1 MTRLLN
7 IREQQGPVRGEGRTR
22 HLGVNVATRRALL
35 EHDLITR
42 DCLCAELLR
51 PADQVI
57 RRIAVLGDDQ
67 ASVRRHMHVVGA
79 VEGEIDT
86 VAQRVFPVRA
96 IGVQQLVVREVRL
109 ERQGLVSVVV
119 IPDLAVMLRRICRRS
134 EAANAKPAAKY
145 MPCRVPQAPS
155 SFFDRVTSDPLNCL
169 RTDVDEA
176 CRSGT
181 SVQRVRNGLPIWAL
195 VTWARSGRMPPS
207 GARTISASSAP
218 WFPARSCG
226 LGHSAAGTAGV
237 VND

>member
-1 MTRLLN
+1 VTRLLN

-57 RRIAVLGDDQ
+57 RRIAVPGDDQ

-119 IPDLAVMLRRICRRS
+119 IPDLAVMLRRICRQIRGS
-134 EAANAKPAAKY
+134 EREASREVHALPG
-145 MPCRVPQAPS
+145 AP
-155 SFFDRVTSDPLNCL
+155 
-169 RTDVDEA
+169 
-176 CRSGT
+176 
-181 SVQRVRNGLPIWAL
+181 
-195 VTWARSGRMPPS
+195 
-207 GARTISASSAP
+207 GA
-218 WFPARSCG
+218 FEF
-226 LGHSAAGTAGV
+226 L
-237 VND
+237 